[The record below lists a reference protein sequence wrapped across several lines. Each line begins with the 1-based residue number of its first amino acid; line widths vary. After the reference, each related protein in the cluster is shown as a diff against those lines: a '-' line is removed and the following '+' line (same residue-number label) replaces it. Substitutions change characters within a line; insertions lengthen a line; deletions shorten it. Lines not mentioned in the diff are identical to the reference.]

1 MSRVFNAPRDLVWR
15 VWTEPEHV
23 ARWWGPR
30 GFSTQID
37 RMDFRVGGSWQ
48 HTMVGPDGV
57 RYPNKSIFKEI
68 VPQERIVYSHGGG
81 REEGPGAT
89 FLATWTFDVVDA
101 KRTRLTGRLTFS
113 SAEARDFVAKEFGAV
128 EGGQQTLE
136 RLSEYL
142 PSQQGQPFVISRE
155 FDVGRDLMWQVW
167 TQPEHFG
174 RWFGPKGF
182 ASMNLAKMDL
192 RAGGLLHY
200 SMPTPDGKTMWGR
213 AVYREVTPPSRIV
226 WINSFSDAEG
236 GITPHPFT
244 KDPWPLQLLTE
255 VTFSEK
261 AGRTTV
267 TVNWLP
273 YEATDAEWQTFDA
286 GRESME
292 MGWGGTLDRLG
303 DHVAKP

>member
-37 RMDFRVGGSWQ
+37 RMDFRVGGGWQ
-48 HTMVGPDGV
+48 HTMVGPDGA

-89 FLATWTFDVVDA
+89 FIATWTFDAVDA
-101 KRTRLTGRLTFS
+101 KRTRLTGRLTFP

-142 PSQQGQPFVISRE
+142 PGQQGQPFVISRE
-155 FDVGRDLMWQVW
+155 FNVKRDLMWQVW
-167 TQPEHFG
+167 TQPEHFS

-182 ASMNLAKMDL
+182 VTDLAKMDL
-192 RAGGLLHY
+192 RAGGMTLY
-200 SMPTPDGKTMWGR
+200 SIRTPDGKVMWGR
-213 AVYREVTPPSRIV
+213 AVYRELTPPSRILY
-226 WINSFSDAEG
+226 INSFSDPEG
-236 GITPHPFT
+236 GITPHPLT
-244 KDPWPLQLLTE
+244 KDPWPLQMLTDIAF
-255 VTFSEK
+255 TEK
-261 AGRTTV
+261 DGRTTV
-267 TVNWLP
+267 TILWLP
-273 YEATDAEWQTFDA
+273 YEASEAEWQTFEA
-286 GRESME
+286 GRESMKL
-292 MGWGGTLDRLG
+292 GWGGTLEQLG
-303 DHVAKP
+303 AYVAKP